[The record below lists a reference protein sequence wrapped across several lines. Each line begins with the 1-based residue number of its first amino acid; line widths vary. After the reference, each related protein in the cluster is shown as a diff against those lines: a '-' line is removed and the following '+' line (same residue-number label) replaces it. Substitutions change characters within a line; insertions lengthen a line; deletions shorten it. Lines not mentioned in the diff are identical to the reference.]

1 MPSSRRRTTSSRIA
15 WTNSKPWW
23 APISTS
29 VLACR
34 VMRRLRCARTGQSQS
49 RRPAKLNRDANPV
62 SLITTTDELAQA
74 CQGLARSPFVTVDT
88 EFLRETTFWPILCV
102 VQVASDNEAL
112 AIDALAPGLDLEP
125 LLQLMADEDVVK
137 VFHAA
142 RQDLEIFWKLSGLVP
157 TPLFDTQV
165 AAMVCGYGEQVSYS
179 ELVQSMCHVGVDKS
193 SRFTDWMRRPLAQAQ
208 IDYAIGDVT
217 HLRQIYRALLDK
229 LKASER
235 LDWLEDEMRVL
246 TSSATYEQH
255 PERAWERFKSR
266 ARKPRD
272 LAVLM
277 EVAAWREAEAQ
288 SRDVP
293 RSRVLKDDILVEV
306 ALAAPRTQEA
316 LGNLRA
322 FPRGM
327 ERARAGDEI
336 LAAVE
341 RGLARDPKTLPK
353 LERERRGPPGS
364 AATVELLKVLLRQ
377 ISDESGV
384 AGKMIATVDD
394 LEAIAANDKA
404 DVPALQGWRRKLFG
418 ARALELKQGRLAL
431 TGEKGKVVALE
442 WRGGDPAAAGGWRRR
457 QGPTVPH
464 EPRRA
469 CRKQKRCSRWIVD
482 V

>member
-1 MPSSRRRTTSSRIA
+1 M
-15 WTNSKPWW
+15 
-23 APISTS
+23 
-29 VLACR
+29 
-34 VMRRLRCARTGQSQS
+34 
-49 RRPAKLNRDANPV
+49 
-62 SLITTTDELAQA
+62 SLISATEDLKAA
-74 CQGLARSPFVTVDT
+74 CERMAAHAFVTVDT
-88 EFLRETTFWPILCV
+88 EFHRETTFWPILCV
-102 VQVASDNEAL
+102 VQLASDDEAL
-112 AIDALAPGLDLEP
+112 AIDALAPGIDLTP
-125 LLQLMADEDVVK
+125 LFELMAKQNVVK

-142 RQDLEIFWKLSGLVP
+142 RQDVEIFWKLAGIVP
-157 TPLFDTQV
+157 SPMFDTQV

-179 ELVQSMCHVGVDKS
+179 ELVQSICHVSVDKS

-217 HLRQIYRALLDK
+217 HLREIYLALLEK
-229 LKASER
+229 LRASGR

-246 TSSATYEQH
+246 TSASTYEQH

-277 EVAAWREAEAQ
+277 EVAAWRESEAQ
-288 SRDVP
+288 TRDVP

-306 ALAAPRTQEA
+306 ALAAPRTQET

-327 ERARAGDEI
+327 ERSRAGEEI

-353 LERERRGPPGS
+353 LERERRGGNGS

-377 ISDESGV
+377 VSDESGV

-394 LEAIAANDKA
+394 LEAIAGNDRA

-431 TGEKGKVVALE
+431 TVEGGKVVALE
-442 WRGGDPAAAGGWRRR
+442 WRDAEGAQAQP
-457 QGPTVPH
+457 
-464 EPRRA
+464 
-469 CRKQKRCSRWIVD
+469 
-482 V
+482 